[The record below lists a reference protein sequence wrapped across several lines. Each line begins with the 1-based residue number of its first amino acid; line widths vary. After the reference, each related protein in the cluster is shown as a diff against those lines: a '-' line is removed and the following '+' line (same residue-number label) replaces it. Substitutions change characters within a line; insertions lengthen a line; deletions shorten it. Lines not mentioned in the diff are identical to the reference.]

1 MNTPSTSLAGKSRI
15 DPVGQVELLLNQV
28 FLGVFQTVEARKR
41 FGFSKISAQVSFDGL
56 PGWYV
61 WFSDRPGAYLLRAL
75 VNDNDDPLL
84 FTLRAL
90 DCGEG
95 FDSTGTPS
103 AEGEKSIPASFYL
116 VGRVGLCWS
125 KNRRLL
131 ELQAASSERL
141 RDYRVDGLTLRNSSG
156 EPIEVV
162 CPGGCDRNLP
172 GWQLTHHLVDKLLL
186 AVCFQQRIAPIAA
199 LVAARDGY
207 ANHLHAEQKVERRL
221 EPGVSQLLLHIA
233 LAATPIDDPELSP
246 ATYAAATRQHLG
258 GKPVACV
265 VGHPADPEGRTRFIN
280 PNWWQAKKLPMEPA
294 ASCGC
299 CHHDH

>member
-1 MNTPSTSLAGKSRI
+1 
-15 DPVGQVELLLNQV
+15 
-28 FLGVFQTVEARKR
+28 
-41 FGFSKISAQVSFDGL
+41 
-56 PGWYV
+56 V

-90 DCGEG
+90 DTPPVGIGIYYYPDTEESCFEDFSWPEKILRCGEG